1 MHHTRR
7 SGKTSPLIFNPE
19 IERTARHNRANQR
32 SLRKPTTNS
41 KMEPNNPNTP
51 VNPNVTSHVATT
63 SIPPQPPPVPP
74 IPPPFNQP
82 PTQPPPLQ
90 PNPPFPPN
98 PNYQYPSVFDEG
110 EPNMNYDPPPFA
122 TNQHAYYQRT
132 RAHTDDWNDDYNGSE
147 SYEEYSDGY
156 MDEEGPDPH
165 YGGNQ
170 RAYHRRVRHGRQ
182 GPRMYN
188 GVPHMGAPNPPL
200 REPRAGFYADGVPRR
215 NYHRPAQGVTTH
227 FRPMVAQ
234 STSPIVP
241 PNQDG
246 RTFEVRPQ
254 YLGYLPTFYGKPNEE
269 PYLHLAEFENICG
282 TIGGHGFSLDEV
294 KLMMFQFTLKDQ
306 AKQWFLTLPAGSI
319 RTWEQM
325 QQVFLEEYYTMN
337 RTTEARESIRAFQQH
352 MGEPFHEAFTRF
364 KDLLRRCPHH
374 GIPKWELI
382 KAFYDGLLPEDVR
395 EVNSTSNGTF
405 LTNHE
410 DVDWEFLE
418 RMSVISKRLASNR
431 KTRGVSAKV
440 VDLEA
445 EKRIKSLERQVAQLT
460 VGRGDEAKAVNSFPI
475 CSACGDLGHSDLE
488 CPGDSNRTAEVNQV
502 YGDRRPFDMN
512 SNTYHPGLRN
522 HPNFRYGNAS
532 NQMNPNFQAPIQ
544 GQQQQNNPQPYQ
556 NRQQGC
562 NQGYNQGYNQAGY
575 NRGPQRN
582 FNNQQGVSSS
592 NNEASKTDAIF
603 EMLKELKKDNDEMKK
618 NFEEIRKNNQVRDK
632 SHEAL
637 SRQVGQL
644 AEEIANGRRDPG
656 KLPSDTR
663 RNPSHPSS
671 SFQQTSNPS
680 VNQITILRSGKTY
693 DNNVSTPPQ
702 GRDGEVED
710 LTGREDSDSESEVE
724 IFEKPITKKKVTFQ
738 NKPEILENDME
749 GNTIPFPQALLKST
763 SGSKGNKRGP
773 QQEEIWEV
781 FKQVKINIP
790 LIDAIKQIPAYAKY
804 MKEMCTQKRHNKV
817 PKKIDLT
824 GQVSAVLS
832 GEIPPKMED
841 PGTPVISVQ
850 GAYMINMILDL

>member
-90 PNPPFPPN
+90 PNPPFSPN
-98 PNYQYPSVFDEG
+98 PNYQYPPVFDEG

-122 TNQHAYYQRT
+122 TNQHDYYQRT
-132 RAHTDDWNDDYNGSE
+132 RAHTDDWNDDYTGSE

-156 MDEEGPDPH
+156 MDEGGPDPH

-188 GVPHMGAPNPPL
+188 GVPPMGAPNPPL

-294 KLMMFQFTLKDQ
+294 KLMMFQFTLKDR

-337 RTTEARESIRAFQQH
+337 RTTEAREAIRAFQQH

-418 RMSVISKRLASNR
+418 RMNVISKRLASNR
-431 KTRGVSAKV
+431 KTRGCRLK
-440 VDLEA
+440 
-445 EKRIKSLERQVAQLT
+445 
-460 VGRGDEAKAVNSFPI
+460 GDEAKAVNSFPI

-562 NQGYNQGYNQAGY
+562 NQGYNQGYNQGSY

-656 KLPSDTR
+656 KLPNN
-663 RNPSHPSS
+663 NP
-671 SFQQTSNPS
+671 
-680 VNQITILRSGKTY
+680 
-693 DNNVSTPPQ
+693 
-702 GRDGEVED
+702 
-710 LTGREDSDSESEVE
+710 
-724 IFEKPITKKKVTFQ
+724 PI
-738 NKPEILENDME
+738 
-749 GNTIPFPQALLKST
+749 
-763 SGSKGNKRGP
+763 R
-773 QQEEIWEV
+773 
-781 FKQVKINIP
+781 
-790 LIDAIKQIPAYAKY
+790 
-804 MKEMCTQKRHNKV
+804 
-817 PKKIDLT
+817 
-824 GQVSAVLS
+824 
-832 GEIPPKMED
+832 
-841 PGTPVISVQ
+841 
-850 GAYMINMILDL
+850 